1 MARVNRWTDVAD
13 SDKANALVR
22 VMVPRSSEGN
32 LVDEY
37 TVPLAELLN
46 LPTAPVRLLDN
57 GHFTD
62 RSGTTGAA
70 ARNAWNT
77 IGIGADDLAD
87 YSSFLVVVGISIS
100 GSAGSEQSL
109 YKGSLFLPKQQWE
122 SLVAVPLSGSPLI
135 SPPAN
140 SHVAGYINID
150 LPISV
155 SGASDDLKIN
165 SIVNANQE
173 REFYV
178 GRSTQNPAD
187 VVIAIKGRGT
197 GRHPFTVSV
206 WGYR

>member
-1 MARVNRWTDVAD
+1 MPRINRWSDVAD
-13 SDKANALVR
+13 DDKANALVK
-22 VMVPRSSEGN
+22 VLVPRSVDTN

-46 LPTAPVRLLDN
+46 LPSAPVRLLDN

-70 ARNAWNT
+70 SRNAWNT
-77 IGIGADDLAD
+77 IGVGADDLAN
-87 YSSFLVVVGISIS
+87 YSSFLVVVGVSIS
-100 GSAGSEQSL
+100 GAAGSENSL

-140 SHVAGYINID
+140 SHVTGTINID
-150 LPISV
+150 LPVSV
-155 SGASDDLKIN
+155 SGTDPGERITAVLA
-165 SIVNANQE
+165 ANQE

-197 GRHPFTVSV
+197 GRHPFTVSL